1 MNDNRA
7 SSNLSD
13 GPEGLRRENN
23 EAGDYPNPARDNI
36 HGTPKEGLSTA
47 DIANSMQSRSEG
59 KRTPTDSEE
68 PAHLLPEDKLS
79 SYRDRWTSIQ
89 STSVDEPKDS
99 VEQADSLV
107 ADVIQT
113 LAQRFSEER
122 GSLEQ
127 QWSGGGQ
134 ASTEDLRQAL
144 QHYRSFFQRLLAA

>member
-7 SSNLSD
+7 STNLSEA
-13 GPEGLRRENN
+13 PEGLRRENN
-23 EAGDYPNPARDNI
+23 EAGEYPIPAPGNVDGAPR
-36 HGTPKEGLSTA
+36 EGLSTA
-47 DIANSMQSRSEG
+47 DIANSMQSRSED
-59 KRTPTDSEE
+59 KKTPSHSEE

-79 SYRDRWTSIQ
+79 GYRDRWTSIQ
-89 STSVDEPKDS
+89 STFVDEPKDS